1 MNRVKYGNG
10 SFFALLHCQ
19 DLSFPRGIQFPGWRY
34 LLWHLCIVIMAYNL
48 QMFFLFFSAD
58 RCVGPAATVAGLTF
72 LELRWSREPR
82 SRSKRCSLVELKS
95 LLFLQW
101 VKIEKYFVYVLL
113 CRWGLWNTAIV
124 DGPAIQL
131 SPIAIELHR
140 SRHSHDILRGNF
152 SCCADKA
159 WSSALLCGLDAHDV
173 SKMISLKTKIWLRA
187 MCLSVVF
194 YCARRSIDVTTRQ
207 LGLSFKNLVSYLHWH
222 IIFWKFYQHLVWLY
236 QLTKLVILKYPFH
249 LCPLSLC
256 SWLVRIS
263 YKYFF
268 FVI

>member
-1 MNRVKYGNG
+1 MG
-10 SFFALLHCQ
+10 SLEHRHRWWTCDSTKPHCNWAASKSTFAWYSAWEFFV
-19 DLSFPRGIQFPGWRY
+19 
-34 LLWHLCIVIMAYNL
+34 LCWQSMKL
-48 QMFFLFFSAD
+48 
-58 RCVGPAATVAGLTF
+58 GTF
-72 LELRWSREPR
+72 MWIGRAW
-82 SRSKRCSLVELKS
+82 
-95 LLFLQW
+95 
-101 VKIEKYFVYVLL
+101 
-113 CRWGLWNTAIV
+113 
-124 DGPAIQL
+124 
-131 SPIAIELHR
+131 
-140 SRHSHDILRGNF
+140 
-152 SCCADKA
+152 CA
-159 WSSALLCGLDAHDV
+159 
-173 SKMISLKTKIWLRA
+173 KMISLKTKIWLRA
-187 MCLSVVF
+187 MCISVVF

>member
-1 MNRVKYGNG
+1 M
-10 SFFALLHCQ
+10 CW
-19 DLSFPRGIQFPGWRY
+19 I
-34 LLWHLCIVIMAYNL
+34 
-48 QMFFLFFSAD
+48 
-58 RCVGPAATVAGLTF
+58 
-72 LELRWSREPR
+72 SRHS
-82 SRSKRCSLVELKS
+82 SRTWIFGAPLKS
-95 LLFLQW
+95 RTAIQVKPVLARW
-101 VKIEKYFVYVLL
+101 VEIFVVESKLKNFVYVLL

-124 DGPAIQL
+124 VGPAIQL

-222 IIFWKFYQHLVWLY
+222 IKFWKFYQHLVWLY

-249 LCPLSLC
+249 LCPLFLC

>member
-1 MNRVKYGNG
+1 
-10 SFFALLHCQ
+10 
-19 DLSFPRGIQFPGWRY
+19 
-34 LLWHLCIVIMAYNL
+34 
-48 QMFFLFFSAD
+48 MFFLFFSAD
-58 RCVGPAATVAGLTF
+58 RCVGSAATVAGLTF
-72 LELRWSREPR
+72 WSSVEAENRDSGQTGARLLSWNLGYFYNE
-82 SRSKRCSLVELKS
+82 SKLKN
-95 LLFLQW
+95 L
-101 VKIEKYFVYVLL
+101 VYVLL

-124 DGPAIQL
+124 VGPAIQL

-222 IIFWKFYQHLVWLY
+222 IIFWKLYQHLVWLY

-263 YKYFF
+263 YKYFY